1 MTGSPILRNNCIAR
15 KNYIKT
21 IQPAKFS
28 ASSGSTARSF
38 LFVVQYT
45 VPMPHITASETNCG
59 LARDPIRLFHVGK
72 PFRSTVPIRYTGVC
86 PVWTNY
92 PFYIQIPIFVSNFLL
107 ITSKSE
113 FGQLKYRF
121 YIHNVTRLK
130 LTLNLLFILPLF

>member
-1 MTGSPILRNNCIAR
+1 
-15 KNYIKT
+15 
-21 IQPAKFS
+21 
-28 ASSGSTARSF
+28 
-38 LFVVQYT
+38 
-45 VPMPHITASETNCG
+45 MPHITASETNCG